1 MSSPIPQ
8 PHIIN
13 QYRNQVWHSLDNH
26 LIPTALFT
34 AERLHAYDPKGGD
47 SVHLLA
53 LCYFRDGQLKAAE
66 ALTRQWS
73 RHVGCAYIFAQ
84 CSLELGGGRQKDGI
98 IALEKCKSQWTGTSS
113 WNMHTDSERRVLPDA
128 AAIYCLLG
136 KLYHSDGKQKQSVE
150 SFVQAVKLNPF
161 IWEAFE
167 GLLDTG
173 AKLRV
178 GNIFKQ
184 TPEMLAAVVQSN
196 SSNPIPARTEPPS
209 IPTFNM
215 PPKASENI
223 HHDPFS
229 SIAPT
234 LGSRPEGGLFNKLN
248 ESIGNNLGGL
258 DLDTPA
264 NHRDHDGMIGV
275 ERQVKPPG
283 APLRKTRAT
292 TVDVSSRRGLTS
304 RNAKDINN
312 DVPKRT
318 TSQMAAESGVPAT
331 RRSTRLLNTKLTS
344 KFVGGGSIADR
355 SGVNAKEREA
365 KKAKTIT
372 SRNRT
377 VHSIGIEKMT
387 MKARTTEPDVD
398 VAMTDA
404 KPLPETKMMPQP
416 TKQINERQQE
426 AQLHMLEMFK
436 QLGTGYFALSRYSC
450 QEALQVF
457 NSLTPSQRDT
467 PWVLSKIG
475 RAYYEMA
482 NYQEAEKIFMKIRQ
496 LDPTR
501 TRDMEV
507 YSTLLWHL
515 RKEVELSYL
524 AHELVEIDRLSPQA
538 WCAIGNS
545 FSLQRDHEQALKCFK
560 RATQLDPKLAYAFT
574 LQGHEHVSSEEYE
587 KALVA
592 YRSAVSADSR
602 HYNAWYGL
610 GKVYEK
616 TGKYDLSE
624 RHFKTAAQINP
635 TNSVLVCCVG
645 MVLEKTKNFKGA
657 LAQYDLACRLA
668 PRSAL
673 SRFKKA
679 RTLMALGN
687 YHAALQELQILKDLA
702 PDEANVHYTLGR
714 LYKAL
719 KDRTNAIK
727 HFTTAL
733 HLDPKANHL
742 IKEALENLEDGE
754 MDEDSEVYRLLEHS

>member
-1 MSSPIPQ
+1 MSPSIPQ
-8 PHIIN
+8 PHIIT
-13 QYRNQVWHSLDNH
+13 QYRNQIWHSLDNN
-26 LIPTALFT
+26 LISTALFT
-34 AERLHAYDPKGGD
+34 AERLQAYDPKGVD

-53 LCYFRDGQLKAAE
+53 LCYFRDGQIKTAE
-66 ALTRQWS
+66 SLTRGWPK
-73 RHVGCAYIFAQ
+73 HVGCAYIYAQ
-84 CSLELGGGRQKDGI
+84 CCLELGGGRQKDGVA
-98 IALEKCKSQWTGTSS
+98 ALEKCKGQWNGTSS
-113 WNMHTDSERRVLPDA
+113 WNKHTDTERRVLPDA
-128 AAIYCLLG
+128 ASIWCLLG
-136 KLYHSDGKQKQSVE
+136 KLYHTDGRQKQSIE
-150 SFVQAVKLNPF
+150 AFVQAVKLNPF

-173 AKLRV
+173 IKLRV
-178 GNIFKQ
+178 NNIFKQ
-184 TPEMLAAVVQSN
+184 SPEMLAAVVQT
-196 SSNPIPARTEPPS
+196 NPTSIQEDASASVPS
-209 IPTFNM
+209 LHLPL
-215 PPKASENI
+215 KAASENI
-223 HHDPFS
+223 HQDPFS
-229 SIAPT
+229 ISTASTIAIK
-234 LGSRPEGGLFNKLN
+234 PEPGLFTKLN
-248 ESIGNNLGGL
+248 ESISNGLGGGGL
-258 DLDTPA
+258 DADTPIA
-264 NHRDHDGMIGV
+264 TRDSHDNMMGI

-283 APLRKTRAT
+283 APLRKTRAA
-292 TVDVSSRRGLTS
+292 TVDMGSRRGLTS

-312 DVPKRT
+312 EVPKRT
-318 TSQMAAESGVPAT
+318 TSQMTAEAPAT

-344 KFVGGGSIADR
+344 KFVTGGSIADR

-365 KKAKTIT
+365 KKAKAIS
-372 SRNRT
+372 SRTKT
-377 VHSIGIEKMT
+377 VHIATVAAAEKLGKVRPLPQEAENIDVT
-387 MKARTTEPDVD
+387 ML
-398 VAMTDA
+398 DA
-404 KPLPETKMMPQP
+404 KPLPPP
-416 TKQINERQQE
+416 VKQINEKQQE

-436 QLGTGYFALSRYSC
+436 KLGTGYFALARYSC

-482 NYQEAEKIFMKIRQ
+482 NYTEAEKIFQKIRQ
-496 LDPTR
+496 IDPTR

-515 RKEVELSYL
+515 RKDVELSYL
-524 AHELVEIDRLSPQA
+524 AHELVEVDRLSPAA

-545 FSLQRDHEQALKCFK
+545 FSLQKDHEQALKCFK

-574 LQGHEHVSSEEYE
+574 LQGHEHVSSEEYD

-616 TGKYDLSE
+616 TGKYELSE

-635 TNSVLVCCVG
+635 TNSVLVCCIG
-645 MVLEKTKNFKGA
+645 MVLEKTKNYKGA
-657 LAQYDLACRLA
+657 LAQYDLACKLA

-687 YHAALQELQILKDLA
+687 NLAALQELQILKDLA

-714 LYKAL
+714 LYKTL

-733 HLDPKANHL
+733 HLDPKANQL
-742 IKEALENLEDGE
+742 IKGAMETLEDADME
-754 MDEDSEVYRLLEHS
+754 EDSEVYRLLEHS

>member
-1 MSSPIPQ
+1 MSPPIPQ
-8 PHIIN
+8 PHVIAM
-13 QYRNQVWHSLDNH
+13 YRNQIWYSLDNN
-26 LIPTALFT
+26 LIATAL
-34 AERLHAYDPKGGD
+34 GD

-53 LCYFRDGQLKAAE
+53 LCYFRDGQTKTAE
-66 ALTRQWS
+66 SLTRGWLK
-73 RHVGCAYIFAQ
+73 HIGCAYIFAQ
-84 CSLELGGGRQKDGI
+84 CCLELGNGRQKEGI
-98 IALEKCKSQWTGTSS
+98 AALEKCKSQWIGTSS
-113 WNMHTDSERRVLPDA
+113 WSEFIDINIL
-128 AAIYCLLG
+128 ILNEGCLQMLRQYTVCWG
-136 KLYHSDGKQKQSVE
+136 NYITLMANRSNALNLLFKLSSSIHSFGRHLKGV
-150 SFVQAVKLNPF
+150 
-161 IWEAFE
+161 
-167 GLLDTG
+167 
-173 AKLRV
+173 KLRV

-184 TPEMLAAVVQSN
+184 SPEMLAAVVQPSGSN
-196 SSNPIPARTEPPS
+196 LSAMPQEASSSFPS
-209 IPTFNM
+209 FNV
-215 PPKASENI
+215 PQKATSENTQ
-223 HHDPFS
+223 HDPFS
-229 SIAPT
+229 SAAPT
-234 LGSRPEGGLFNKLN
+234 LASRPESGLFTKLN
-248 ESIGNNLGGL
+248 ESISNGFVGTSI
-258 DLDTPA
+258 DLDTPTA
-264 NHRDHDGMIGV
+264 LREQDSMIGL

-283 APLRKTRAT
+283 APLRKTRAA
-292 TVDVSSRRGLTS
+292 TVDVGSRRGLTS

-312 DVPKRT
+312 EVPKRT
-318 TSQMAAESGVPAT
+318 TSQMAAESGIPAT

-344 KFVGGGSIADR
+344 KFVTGGSISDR
-355 SGVNAKEREA
+355 SGVNAKDREA
-365 KKAKTIT
+365 KKAKAIG
-372 SRNRT
+372 SRSKT
-377 VHSIGIEKMT
+377 MHVAAAAAAEKLG
-387 MKARTTEPDVD
+387 KIRGPEPDVGSAD
-398 VAMTDA
+398 VTMTDA
-404 KPLPETKMMPQP
+404 KPLAPVV
-416 TKQINERQQE
+416 KQINEKQQE
-426 AQLHMLEMFK
+426 AQLHMLDIFK
-436 QLGTGYFALSRYSC
+436 KLGTGYFALARYSC

-482 NYQEAEKIFMKIRQ
+482 NYAEAEKIFIKLRQ
-496 LDPTR
+496 IDPTR

-515 RKEVELSYL
+515 RKDVELSYL
-524 AHELVEIDRLSPQA
+524 AHELVEVDRLSPAA

-545 FSLQRDHEQALKCFK
+545 FSLQKDHEQALKCFK

-616 TGKYDLSE
+616 TGKYELSE

-635 TNSVLVCCVG
+635 TNSVLVCCIG
-645 MVLEKTKNFKGA
+645 MVLEKTKNYKGA
-657 LAQYDLACRLA
+657 LAQYDLACKLA

-687 YHAALQELQILKDLA
+687 YQAALEELQILKDLA

-714 LYKAL
+714 LYKVM

-742 IKEALENLEDGE
+742 IKEALETLEEGDME
-754 MDEDSEVYRLLEHS
+754 EDSEVYRLLEHS